1 MLMDIIGA
9 AVGFSV
15 IMLLLS
21 LIVTSLTQAT
31 LALLRL
37 RGRNLRHGLETAL
50 RTALPGS
57 NESNLLE
64 ASDLMNRADD
74 AGLRRRE
81 IPASLWLR
89 ILGPALTLID
99 DDGLRQVL
107 REKANEIN
115 ASTADKLSADQ
126 IEKSIDRV
134 TNQFHRLQN
143 SLTNRFEQFFLVY
156 SAHCF
161 LGHSLC

>member
-9 AVGFSV
+9 TVGFSV
-15 IMLLLS
+15 IILLLS

-31 LALLRL
+31 LALLHL
-37 RGRNLRHGLETAL
+37 RGRNLRHGLETPL

-81 IPASLWLR
+81 IPASLWSR
-89 ILGPALTLID
+89 ILGPALTWID

-134 TNQFHRLQN
+134 TDQFHRLQN
-143 SLTNRFEQFFLVY
+143 SLTNRFEQFLLAY